1 MRPTCALALLAHPIN
16 SKTNSCAANNCA
28 AFKPMIDPD
37 TNPTQDTEHHLR
49 EPKTLTHDN
58 VRLELTL
65 PDGEKVELQPT
76 PVEMLADVLPPHLT
90 HAAGPLL
97 TKVLPAGG
105 PLLGGA
111 WTCPVCGT
119 TWPSGKPEL
128 CHDVP
133 AAAGCPV
140 ER

>member
-1 MRPTCALALLAHPIN
+1 
-16 SKTNSCAANNCA
+16 
-28 AFKPMIDPD
+28 MIDPD
-37 TNPTQDTEHHLR
+37 NMPE
-49 EPKTLTHDN
+49 
-58 VRLELTL
+58 
-65 PDGEKVELQPT
+65 QP
-76 PVEMLADVLPPHLT
+76 EQ
-90 HAAGPLL
+90 L
-97 TKVLPAGG
+97 TKVLPSGG

-140 ER
+140 ERAT